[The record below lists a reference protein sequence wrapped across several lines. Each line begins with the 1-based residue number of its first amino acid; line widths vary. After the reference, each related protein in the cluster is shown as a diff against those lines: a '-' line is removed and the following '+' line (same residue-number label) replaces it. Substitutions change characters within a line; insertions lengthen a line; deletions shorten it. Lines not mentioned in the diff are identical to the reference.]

1 MLSGTAKKRQ
11 YIPIDAV
18 VNSLP
23 KHSAANLLPFHALTG
38 CDNTSYFANH
48 IKKSSWKVFKEHH
61 QLLQNLRIGKLTEET
76 IRSTEAFVC
85 RIYDVQTDSV
95 DAARHVLFTRT
106 GKSEPSEALSPT
118 SDALCYHLMRVH
130 YYQAMVWRNANCPI
144 PQLSAPPDMGWRRVE
159 SGLQPILIS
168 IISLNAIPESCSE
181 MILCGSHLHDDL
193 LQMSEIQITLH
204 SNVCMSTTVTNNCFV

>member
-23 KHSAANLLPFHALTG
+23 KHSAANLLPFRALTG
-38 CDNTSYFANH
+38 CDATSYFANH
-48 IKKSSWKVFKEHH
+48 TKKSSWKVFKEHH
-61 QLLQNLRIGKLTEET
+61 QLLQNLRIGELTQET
-76 IRSTEAFVC
+76 IRSAEAFVC

-95 DAARHVLFTRT
+95 DAARHMLFTRT

-118 SDALCYHLMRVH
+118 SDALRFHLMHVH
-130 YYQAMVWRNANCPI
+130 YQAMVWRNANCLI
-144 PQLSAPPDMGWRRVE
+144 PQLPAPTDMGWKRVE
-159 SGLQPILIS
+159 SGLQPIF
-168 IISLNAIPESCSE
+168 ISLNAIPESCSE
-181 MILCGSHLHDDL
+181 MILCGCHLHDDL

-204 SNVCMSTTVTNNCFV
+204 SNVCMSTTVTHNCFV